1 MAPAVFALPPLARGR
16 CSPPARNTAAV
27 TAALRGGHDDDE
39 DEEDEEDEDEK
50 DAEDAEEAEE
60 EEEEDDCRVGLC
72 FSRLLGSPVLSSEA
86 P

>member
-1 MAPAVFALPPLARGR
+1 MAPAVFALPPARSR
-16 CSPPARNTAAV
+16 AMQSARNTAAV
-27 TAALRGGHDDDE
+27 TAALRGGHDD

>member
-1 MAPAVFALPPLARGR
+1 MQ
-16 CSPPARNTAAV
+16 SARNTAAV

-39 DEEDEEDEDEK
+39 EDEEDEDEK
-50 DAEDAEEAEE
+50 DAEDAEEAEAEE

>member
-1 MAPAVFALPPLARGR
+1 MQ
-16 CSPPARNTAAV
+16 SARNTAAV
-27 TAALRGGHDDDE
+27 TAALRGGHDD

>member
-27 TAALRGGHDDDE
+27 TAALRGGHDD

>member
-1 MAPAVFALPPLARGR
+1 MAPAVFALPPARSR
-16 CSPPARNTAAV
+16 AMQSARNTAAV